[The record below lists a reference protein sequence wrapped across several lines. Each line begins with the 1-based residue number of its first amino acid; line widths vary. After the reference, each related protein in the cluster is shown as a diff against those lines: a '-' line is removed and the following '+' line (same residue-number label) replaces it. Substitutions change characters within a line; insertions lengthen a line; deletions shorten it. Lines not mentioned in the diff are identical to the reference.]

1 MALCLYECMW
11 LGLAGGFHFPFNLT
25 IHHHPHPSQ
34 SEAWD
39 VLGELEFR
47 HRGLIGPQALWQD
60 MQAHPKV
67 AHHILN
73 WLLDKYVAIHRL

>member
-1 MALCLYECMW
+1 MW
-11 LGLAGGFHFPFNLT
+11 LALTGGFLLLT
-25 IHHHPHPSQ
+25 CPINPSMPSPSSPPQ

-60 MQAHPKV
+60 MQAHPEV
-67 AHHILN
+67 AHHVLN
-73 WLLDKYVAIHRL
+73 WLLDKCVGI

>member
-1 MALCLYECMW
+1 M
-11 LGLAGGFHFPFNLT
+11 
-25 IHHHPHPSQ
+25 PSPSSPPQ

-60 MQAHPKV
+60 MQAHPEV
-67 AHHILN
+67 AHHVLN
-73 WLLDKYVAIHRL
+73 WLLDKCVGI